1 MKGFEVRAAGAGAEL
16 LIFGEIGW
24 EVSAA
29 DVVSRL
35 TSLDGV
41 DVMGRVKSYGGDAY
55 EGVAIANAL
64 RGYSRS
70 VTTVVEGLAASA
82 ASVIAVGGGDRVVIR
97 PSAEVMIHDAW
108 SFSDGDAEELRKRAD
123 RLDQLSGSIAEV
135 YALKAGTPVEM
146 WREAMRSETW
156 FSADEAVSAGLVDA
170 VEDARDTAV
179 VSARADA
186 RVARTFNYAGRR
198 FAPSP
203 ALGALTGRREGD
215 KVSFVADVA
224 SRLGM
229 TESTDDPDKV
239 LAALAEALGEAED
252 EVVEAAPPV
261 DEVEGDPAGDDEVA
275 GGDAVVGDDVE
286 VEGDESSDDDGDD
299 DDDDEVDDEVEGD
312 PVGDTVVIDAD
323 VYRELLDRAA
333 RGDSA
338 DEADAERRA
347 GELVSAAIRDG
358 KVLGAKRAGL
368 VKAAI
373 EDFAATKAHL
383 DSLASGTIP
392 VAEKGRGGS
401 DESRVASG
409 EKNRRRARTAGRF
422 GPPVV

>member
-16 LIFGEIGW
+16 LIFGEIGF

-41 DVMGRVKSYGGDAY
+41 DLLVRVNSYGGDAY

-64 RGYSRS
+64 RGYVGS

-135 YALKAGTPVEM
+135 YARKAGTPVEM

-156 FSADEAVSAGLVDA
+156 FSADEALSAGLVDA

-229 TESTDDPDKV
+229 TESTDDPEKV
-239 LAALAEALGEAED
+239 LAALAEALGEVND
-252 EVVEAAPPV
+252 EVVETVPPV
-261 DEVEGDPAGDDEVA
+261 DEVVGELAGDDEVA

-286 VEGDESSDDDGDD
+286 VEGDESSDDD
-299 DDDDEVDDEVEGD
+299 DEVDDKVEVD

-358 KVLGAKRAGL
+358 KVLGAKRDGL

-373 EDFAATKAHL
+373 EDYAATKAHL

-401 DESRVASG
+401 DESRGASG
-409 EKNRRRARTAGRF
+409 AKNRRRARPAGRF

>member
-16 LIFGEIGW
+16 LIFGESGF

-41 DVMGRVKSYGGDAY
+41 DLLVRVNSYGGDAY

-64 RGYSRS
+64 RGYVGS

-135 YALKAGTPVEM
+135 YARKAGTPVEM

-156 FSADEAVSAGLVDA
+156 FSADEALSAGLVDA

-186 RVARTFNYAGRR
+186 RVARTFNYAGQR
-198 FAPSP
+198 FAPTPS
-203 ALGALTGRREGD
+203 LGALTGRREGD

-229 TESTDDPDKV
+229 TESTDDPEKV
-239 LAALAEALGEAED
+239 LAALAEALGEVND
-252 EVVEAAPPV
+252 EVVETVPPV
-261 DEVEGDPAGDDEVA
+261 DEVEGEPAGDDEVA
-275 GGDAVVGDDVE
+275 GGDAEVGDD
-286 VEGDESSDDDGDD
+286 VEGDESSDDDDD
-299 DDDDEVDDEVEGD
+299 DEGDDEVDDKVEVD

-338 DEADAERRA
+338 DEAEAERRA

-358 KVLGAKRAGL
+358 KVLGAKRDGL

-373 EDFAATKAHL
+373 EDYAATKAHL

-401 DESRVASG
+401 DESRGASV
-409 EKNRRRARTAGRF
+409 ENNRRRARPAGRF